1 MAAFKLGVHYSMTGT
16 RLEPMSLSLIEQSDN
31 VWWRYRPSTNQQQPL
46 SLQLYSEYRSTYKWH
61 EVTGGN
67 SNASNSNEVVVV
79 KRPPKP
85 ISGKYFSI
93 VHVFNKGGLRFWECP
108 AYFSVFLSPNI
119 IIQSLHTVFK
129 L

>member
-67 SNASNSNEVVVV
+67 SNANSNEVVVV

-85 ISGKYFSI
+85 ISGEYFSI
-93 VHVFNKGGLRFWECP
+93 VHLFNKGGLRFWECP
-108 AYFSVFLSPNI
+108 AYFSVF
-119 IIQSLHTVFK
+119 
-129 L
+129 

>member
-93 VHVFNKGGLRFWECP
+93 VHVFNKGGLRFWGVP
-108 AYFSVFLSPNI
+108 GIF
-119 IIQSLHTVFK
+119 
-129 L
+129 

>member
-31 VWWRYRPSTNQQQPL
+31 VWWRNSRPSNQQPL

-61 EVTGGN
+61 EVTGN
-67 SNASNSNEVVVV
+67 SNANTSNEVVVV

-85 ISGKYFSI
+85 ISGENFSLYMCLLLEGDY
-93 VHVFNKGGLRFWECP
+93 VFGSSHILN
-108 AYFSVFLSPNI
+108 SVFLKP
-119 IIQSLHTVFK
+119 K
-129 L
+129 